1 MNRIDNFLLLSLVLT
16 LFVCDL
22 KSQVVASDDVYLC
35 EGEQGNVEVI
45 LSATSFAVDLND
57 SNIYTDDIFGSVID
71 LGFDFV
77 FYGNTYNQVVLA
89 SNNYLSF
96 NTFNAGNYSD
106 WTIDAAIPTNL
117 EPETQNSILCPWQDI
132 YPGANG
138 NGTIQYATTGEAPN
152 RVFIASF
159 CGIPMFS
166 CTDICYSSQIKL
178 FEGSNIIETH
188 IAQKVLCTTW
198 NEGAAVHGLHNI
210 DGTIA
215 HVVTGLDGIVR
226 NFPNQWT
233 CENDAWRF
241 TPNGNDDYVIE
252 NMEFAPAV
260 AGTDIIWQDEFGNQ
274 IGTGGQITVIPGG
287 NVTYTAGASLCG
299 DAGDW
304 CGFEGGIEGDDVS
317 IFFEEL
323 NLSGNGNDVS
333 CFELNNG
340 TIEVFA
346 PYEGNWIYNLYDS
359 NSTLILSENSSNEE
373 FIFQNLS
380 PGEYFIDIQEE
391 SSLCISSEINISIN
405 QPAQIISSDLT
416 SDVSCFGGS
425 DGLIEIT
432 IEGGISPYTT
442 YLYNANQENISTESG
457 DLISFNNL
465 ESGDYYYS
473 VLDSNGCLIT
483 GDEIIFNIN
492 QPNEIIIELNET
504 GGVSCNNS
512 EDGFIDITVS
522 GGNPNYSYVWVNPM
536 GDSLNTEDLQNVSG
550 GNYSLTLTDQNGCE
564 ELFSIEINE
573 NEAVSFD
580 VDFEDCNVND
590 IEISINA
597 SGGIPNY
604 FYSLSYDNN
613 IVDSNTNGNFE
624 GLEAGEYLVSVNDS
638 NNCESESYISLNS
651 SPLAN
656 FETDEFEFS
665 LSNEPTEFTDLSIDN
680 NIISWSWD
688 FGDGNNSNQQ
698 NPTNQYLQPGVYFV
712 TLEVVDIFGCSDVI
726 TKELRVLQDYYSY
739 TPNIFTPN
747 NDGMNDTFSPS
758 LMNIDYES
766 YSLTIFDRWGNELFK
781 TNKYEEGWDGKQ
793 INGEM
798 LPSDI
803 YSYKVVYKTNMGIEK
818 KELGKII
825 MAK

>member
-359 NSTLILSENSSNEE
+359 NSTLILSENSSDEE

-405 QPAQIISSDLT
+405 QPAQIISNDLT
-416 SDVSCFGGS
+416 SDVSCYGGS

-492 QPNEIIIELNET
+492 QPNEIIVELNET

-536 GDSLNTEDLQNVSG
+536 GDSFNTEDLQNVSG
-550 GNYSLTLTDQNGCE
+550 GSYSLTLTDQNGCE

>member
-391 SSLCISSEINISIN
+391 SSLCVSSEINISIN

-442 YLYNANQENISTESG
+442 YLYNANQDNISTESG

-536 GDSLNTEDLQNVSG
+536 GDSFNTEDLQNVSG

>member
-1 MNRIDNFLLLSLVLT
+1 MNKINIFFFLFLILS

-35 EGEQGNVEVI
+35 EGEQGNVEVV
-45 LSATSFAVDLND
+45 LSATSFAVDLTD
-57 SNIYTDDIFGSVID
+57 SNIYTDDIFGSVIN
-71 LGFDFV
+71 LGFDFD

-96 NTFNAGNYSD
+96 NTLNAGNYSD
-106 WTIDAAIPTNL
+106 WTIDAALPTNL
-117 EPETQNSILCPWQDI
+117 EPETHNSILCPWQDI
-132 YPGANG
+132 FPGANG

-241 TPNGNDDYVIE
+241 TPNGNDDYIIE
-252 NMEFAPAV
+252 SMEFAPAV

-274 IGTGGQITVIPGG
+274 IGTGGEITVIPGG

-323 NLSGNGNDVS
+323 NLSGIGNEVS
-333 CFELNNG
+333 CFNLNNG

-346 PYEGNWIYNLYDS
+346 PFEGNWIYNLYDS
-359 NSTLILSENSSNEE
+359 NSSLILSENSTNEE
-373 FIFQNLS
+373 FVFQNLN

-391 SSLCISSEINISIN
+391 SSLCVSSELSVSIN
-405 QPAQIISSDLT
+405 QPAQIISEDLS
-416 SDVSCFGGS
+416 SDVSCFGGN

-432 IEGGISPYTT
+432 IEGGISPYTI
-442 YLYNANQENISTESG
+442 YLYNSSQENISTESG
-457 DLISFNNL
+457 DVIFFDNL
-465 ESGDYYYS
+465 EAGDYYYS
-473 VLDSNGCLIT
+473 VLDSNGCLIS
-483 GDEIIFNIN
+483 GDEILFNIN
-492 QPNEIIIELNET
+492 QPSEIIVELNET

-512 EDGFIDITVS
+512 EDGFIDINVS
-522 GGNPNYSYVWVNPM
+522 GGNPEYSYVWINPL
-536 GDSLNTEDLQNVSG
+536 GDSFNTEDLQNVSG

-564 ELFSIEINE
+564 ESFSIEINE

-580 VDFEDCNVND
+580 VDYDNCNSSE
-590 IEISINA
+590 IEIIINA
-597 SGGIPNY
+597 TGGIPNY
-604 FYSLSYDNN
+604 SYSLSYNN
-613 IVDSNTNGNFE
+613 NMVDSNTNGNFA
-624 GLEAGEYLVSVNDS
+624 GLEAGEYLVSVYDS
-638 NNCESESYISLNS
+638 NNCISESYISLNT
-651 SPLAN
+651 SPLAD
-656 FETDEFEFS
+656 FEADEFEFS
-665 LSNEPTEFTDLSIDN
+665 LSNEPTQFTDLSIDN
-680 NIISWSWD
+680 NITSWSWN

-698 NPTNQYLQPGVYFV
+698 SPTNQYLQAGVYFV
-712 TLEVVDIFGCSDVI
+712 TLEVVDIFGCSDVV

-747 NDGMNDTFSPS
+747 NDGLNDTFSPS

-793 INGEM
+793 ISGEI

-818 KELGKII
+818 KELGKIV
-825 MAK
+825 MVK

>member
-1 MNRIDNFLLLSLVLT
+1 MNRIDNYLLLSLVLT

-35 EGEQGNVEVI
+35 EGEQGNVEVN

-359 NSTLILSENSSNEE
+359 NSSLILSENSSNEE
-373 FIFQNLS
+373 FIFQNLT

-405 QPAQIISSDLT
+405 QPAQIISNDLT

-522 GGNPNYSYVWVNPM
+522 GGNPDYSYVWVNPF
-536 GDSLNTEDLQNVSG
+536 GDSFNTEDLQNVSG
-550 GNYSLTLTDQNGCE
+550 GNYSLTLTDQNGCQ

-580 VDFEDCNVND
+580 VDFDDCNSND
-590 IEISINA
+590 IEITINA
-597 SGGIPNY
+597 LGGIPNY
-604 FYSLSYDNN
+604 SYSLSYDNN

-638 NNCESESYISLNS
+638 NNCVSESYISLNS

-665 LSNEPTEFTDLSIDN
+665 LSNETTEFTDLSTDN

-698 NPTNQYLQPGVYFV
+698 NPTNQYVQPGVYFV

-803 YSYKVVYKTNMGIEK
+803 YSYKVVYKTNMGVEK

>member
-391 SSLCISSEINISIN
+391 SSLCVSSEINISIN

-536 GDSLNTEDLQNVSG
+536 GDSFNTEDLQNVSG

-613 IVDSNTNGNFE
+613 IVDSNSNGNFE

>member
-359 NSTLILSENSSNEE
+359 NSTIILSENSSNEE

-391 SSLCISSEINISIN
+391 SSLCVSSEINISIN

-536 GDSLNTEDLQNVSG
+536 GDSFNTEDLQNVSG

>member
-405 QPAQIISSDLT
+405 QPAQIISNDLT

-536 GDSLNTEDLQNVSG
+536 GDSFNTEDLQNVSG